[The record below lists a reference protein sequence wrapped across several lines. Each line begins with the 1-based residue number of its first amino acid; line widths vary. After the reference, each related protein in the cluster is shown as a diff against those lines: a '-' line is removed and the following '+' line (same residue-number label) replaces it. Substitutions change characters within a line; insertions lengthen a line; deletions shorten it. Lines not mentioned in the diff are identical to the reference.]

1 MVRGEQVA
9 GIDVP
14 MPALG
19 ISAGKDVVIEAIAL
33 QLPFGQVRRVTD
45 GCLVAA
51 LEERI
56 EERVICS
63 RRCFR

>member
-1 MVRGEQVA
+1 
-9 GIDVP
+9 